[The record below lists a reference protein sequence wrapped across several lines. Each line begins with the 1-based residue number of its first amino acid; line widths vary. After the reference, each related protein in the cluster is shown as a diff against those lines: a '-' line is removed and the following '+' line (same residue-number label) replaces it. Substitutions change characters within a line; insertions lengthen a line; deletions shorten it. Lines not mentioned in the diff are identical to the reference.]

1 MHKTRHLKHPNRL
14 TTEGGFRL
22 IRHFSPAHNR
32 RRLNAYAVAVWKTPD
47 MKRFKRRLMLWR
59 RFKSSMLQA
68 YPIENQRTG
77 DV

>member
-32 RRLNAYAVAVWKTPD
+32 RRIDTYCAAVWCTPE
-47 MKRFKRRLMLWR
+47 MQRWAR
-59 RFKSSMLQA
+59 RFRLWKRLRAMVQA
-68 YPIENQRTG
+68 QQG
-77 DV
+77 ASDV